1 MTRQQLPQ
9 QQPQLQGK
17 QLQQRQQQQQQQQLM
32 PQQQQLMPQQPQSKN
47 DEWYSEED
55 ESVTPAA
62 ITTAYVLYD
71 FEAKHPWE
79 LSVTANEVVM
89 VTDDPGNEWLKVNRG
104 NDSGYIPSAY
114 VQFT

>member
-1 MTRQQLPQ
+1 MTRQQLPQQ

-17 QLQQRQQQQQQQQLM
+17 QLQQRQHQQ
-32 PQQQQLMPQQPQSKN
+32 QQQQLMPQQPQSKD

-55 ESVTPAA
+55 ESVMITPAA
-62 ITTAYVLYD
+62 TTTAYVLYD

-89 VTDDPGNEWLKVNRG
+89 VTDDPGNEWLKVNHSVLKYRVHG
-104 NDSGYIPSAY
+104 AEPNMLS
-114 VQFT
+114 